1 MPKAYPPEFK
11 QGAVAL
17 ARRGDRSVR
26 EIAQE
31 LGIAESC
38 LRRWVRQGQLDVGER
53 SDGVSSDEREEL
65 VELRR
70 RVRRLEQE
78 KDILRKAAAFF
89 AQQEI
94 R

>member
-1 MPKAYPPEFK
+1 
-11 QGAVAL
+11 
-17 ARRGDRSVR
+17 VR
-26 EIAQE
+26 EVAQE

-38 LRRWVRQGQLDVGER
+38 LRRWVRQEQLDVGER
-53 SDGVSSDEREEL
+53 RDGLSGEEREEL